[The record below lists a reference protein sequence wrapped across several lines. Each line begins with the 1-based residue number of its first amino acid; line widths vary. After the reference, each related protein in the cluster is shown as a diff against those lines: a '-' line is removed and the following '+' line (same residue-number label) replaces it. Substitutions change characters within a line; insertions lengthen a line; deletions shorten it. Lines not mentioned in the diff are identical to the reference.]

1 MSEIQPQHDWHALT
15 HDETLIRL
23 SGSTSGIDAL
33 DAAERLRRYG
43 PNHLPH
49 KKARGPLLRFA
60 AQFKNLLILILLA
73 AAAVTALIGH
83 WIDSGVIL
91 AVVVLNTL
99 IGFVQE
105 GKAERALD
113 AIRHML
119 SPHAQVVRGGQRTTI
134 DAADLVPGDIVFI
147 QSGDRVPAD
156 MRLIQAKG
164 LRVQE
169 SALTGE
175 SVPVEK
181 RITPAHGDAALGDRH
196 SMAYSGTLVASGQAT
211 GVVVATGRATEIGR
225 ISTMLADVESMTTPL
240 LQQMSRF
247 ARTLSLI
254 ILVIAAMTF
263 AYGFAVRGDAA
274 SDLFMIVVGLF
285 VAAIPEGLPAI
296 LTVTLAIGVQRMA
309 GRHAII
315 RKLPAVETLGSVSVI
330 CSDKTGTLTL
340 NEMMVQTV
348 VTDGGERCLVSGSG
362 YAPQGDFDRTLRDA
376 AMSEMARIA
385 VLCNDSSL
393 RRDDQ
398 NTWQV
403 DGDPMEGA
411 LISLAMKTG
420 LDPAAEKARW
430 PRLDVIPFESD
441 HAFMATLH
449 SHIEGHRVIYIKGA
463 PEKILKRCRAQMG
476 ANGEAALDEAFWKA
490 EIESIAADGQ
500 RVLAAAYKICTPA
513 QDKIEHDDVAGDLV
527 FAGLYGLID
536 PPREEAKAAI
546 MECRSA
552 GIRVKMITGDHAATA
567 RAIAAQ
573 LGLDNTIDVLT
584 GADLDG
590 LSDDV
595 LAQRVRNVD
604 VFARTSPEHKLR
616 LVMALQSLGLSVA
629 MTGDGV
635 NDAPALK
642 RADIG
647 IAMGIKGTEAA
658 KEASEMV
665 LTDDNFASIAAAV
678 REGRTVYDN
687 LKKAILFLLPVNG
700 GESMALIA
708 AVATGMM
715 LPITPLQILWIN
727 MVSSVA
733 LALPLAFE
741 RAEKNIMQRPPR
753 PKGQPILSRF
763 VLWRVFLV
771 SSLFVAGTFGMFL
784 YAKACGLSV
793 AEARTIAVNTLVM
806 MELFYLFSVRYIHG
820 ASLTWAGIMGTKPVL
835 ASIALVAGL
844 QLILT
849 FTPVMN
855 TLFGT
860 APINIAW
867 GFGIVAVGIVS
878 LLIVEIEKALR
889 RRILHARD

>member
-1 MSEIQPQHDWHALT
+1 MSEAQDQHAWHALS
-15 HDETLIRL
+15 HDEALTRL
-23 SGSTSGIDAL
+23 SSAADGIGAD
-33 DAAERLRRYG
+33 DAADRLRRYG
-43 PNHLPH
+43 PNHLPQ
-49 KKARGPLLRFA
+49 KKPRGAMARFA
-60 AQFKNLLILILLA
+60 AQFKNLLILILLVA
-73 AAAVTALIGH
+73 VVVTALIGH

-105 GKAERALD
+105 GKAEKALD

-119 SPHAQVVRGGQRTTI
+119 SPHAQVVRGGQRITI

-156 MRLIQAKG
+156 MRLIRSKG

-169 SALTGE
+169 AALTGE

-181 RITPAHGDAALGDRH
+181 HTDPAHGDSALGDRH

-211 GVVVATGRATEIGR
+211 GVVVATGKATEIGR
-225 ISTMLADVESMTTPL
+225 ISTLLADVETMTTPL

-254 ILVIAAMTF
+254 LLFVAALTF
-263 AYGFAVRGDAA
+263 VYGFAVRDYAI
-274 SDLFMIVVGLF
+274 SELFMIVVGLF
-285 VAAIPEGLPAI
+285 VAGIPEGMPAI
-296 LTVTLAIGVQRMA
+296 LTITLAIGVQRMA

-340 NEMMVQTV
+340 NEMMVQTIV
-348 VTDGGERCLVSGSG
+348 VDGGERCIVSGSG
-362 YAPQGDFDRTLRDA
+362 YAPQGDFDKRLRDA
-376 AMSEMARIA
+376 AMTEMARIA

-393 RRDDQ
+393 RRDDR
-398 NTWQV
+398 NTWHV

-411 LISLAMKTG
+411 LISFAMKG
-420 LDPAAEKARW
+420 GIDPQEEKDIW

-449 SHIEGHRVIYIKGA
+449 RHIEGHSVIYIKGA
-463 PEKILKRCRAQMG
+463 PEKILQRCRAQM
-476 ANGEAALDEAFWKA
+476 AADGEVPLDESFWRT
-490 EIESIAADGQ
+490 EIDSIAAGGQ
-500 RVLAAAYKICTPA
+500 RVLAAAYKICAPT
-513 QDKIEHDDVAGDLV
+513 QGQIDHDDVAGDLV

-536 PPREEAKAAI
+536 PPREEAKTAI

-573 LGLDNTIDVLT
+573 LGLDNTRDVLT
-584 GADLDG
+584 GADLDS
-590 LSDDV
+590 LSDDA
-595 LAQRVRNVD
+595 LAQRVRDVD

-616 LVMALQSLGLSVA
+616 LVTALQSLGLSVA

-687 LKKAILFLLPVNG
+687 LKKAILFLLPING
-700 GESMALIA
+700 GESMALVA

-727 MVSSVA
+727 MVSSIA

-753 PKGQPILSRF
+753 PKNQPILSRF
-763 VLWRVFLV
+763 VLWRVLMV
-771 SSLFVAGTFGMFL
+771 STLFVIGTFGMFL

-793 AEARTIAVNTLVM
+793 EEARTIAVNTLVM

-820 ASLTWAGIMGTKPVL
+820 ASLTWAGIMGTRAVL

-855 TLFGT
+855 KLFGT
-860 APINIAW
+860 APIDIAW
-867 GFGIVAVGIVS
+867 GLGIVAVGIVA
-878 LLIVEIEKALR
+878 LLIVEIEKAIR
-889 RRILHARD
+889 RRVLHAQD

>member
-362 YAPQGDFDRTLRDA
+362 YAPQGAFDRTLRDA

-590 LSDDV
+590 LSDDA
-595 LAQRVRNVD
+595 LTARVRDVD

-616 LVMALQSLGLSVA
+616 LVTALQSLGLSVA

-753 PKGQPILSRF
+753 PKRQPILSRF
-763 VLWRVFLV
+763 VMWRVFLV

-793 AEARTIAVNTLVM
+793 EEARTIAVNTLVM